1 MTPRYSRRISL
12 LLFLG
17 LCLILIGCS
26 GDQISPSRPP
36 SSPSANKNDSP
47 DTSSATRDN
56 TPEVLTPSAD
66 GKDTYTCDVSTIDAS
81 NVAEGYVMVNYTGT
95 NPKVKLQITGPD
107 AITYTY
113 NLHGDYEVFPLTAG
127 DGDYTVTV
135 FENVSGTQYST
146 ALSEQI
152 PVKISNTFGP
162 FLYPNQYV
170 NFNSSSPAVAKAAQ
184 LAASASSD
192 LDVVSSIY
200 NYIIDNYT
208 YDYDKAANVA
218 SGYLPDVDEI
228 FKTRTGI
235 CFDYASVMTTMLR
248 SQRIPTRLEIGYAG
262 ENYHAWISAYIKDI
276 GWVNGIIKFDGTSWT
291 LMDPTYASTSK
302 TPEKFV
308 ADQANYQL
316 KYVY

>member
-1 MTPRYSRRISL
+1 M
-12 LLFLG
+12 
-17 LCLILIGCS
+17 
-26 GDQISPSRPP
+26 
-36 SSPSANKNDSP
+36 
-47 DTSSATRDN
+47 
-56 TPEVLTPSAD
+56 
-66 GKDTYTCDVSTIDAS
+66 
-81 NVAEGYVMVNYTGT
+81 
-95 NPKVKLQITGPD
+95 
-107 AITYTY
+107 
-113 NLHGDYEVFPLTAG
+113 
-127 DGDYTVTV
+127 
-135 FENVSGTQYST
+135 
-146 ALSEQI
+146 
-152 PVKISNTFGP
+152 
-162 FLYPNQYV
+162 
-170 NFNSSSPAVAKAAQ
+170 AKAAQ

-262 ENYHAWISAYIKDI
+262 ENYHAWISTYIKDI